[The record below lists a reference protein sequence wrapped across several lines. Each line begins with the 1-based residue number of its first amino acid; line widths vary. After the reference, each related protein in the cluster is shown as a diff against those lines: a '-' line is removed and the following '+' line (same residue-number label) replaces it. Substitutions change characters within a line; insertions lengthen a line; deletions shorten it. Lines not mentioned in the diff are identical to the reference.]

1 MRSMYIE
8 PIKANCRRYSGL
20 QSVLAPMSITKHT
33 PSLVGKMPPSAGRS
47 TPGTRFSV
55 KSEAAII
62 APLLPAET
70 APNAAPSRTCWSA
83 SVIEAFFLRL
93 TAIAGCSSISIASSV
108 WMMGRSRPCVSCLAS
123 SARITFSFPTRK
135 TPIPYSRAACTAP
148 SIISPGALSPPIA
161 SSATRPDVGATLAEP
176 CPGDRY
182 GLFNS
187 VPLSG
192 IGNIPSAVGALSS
205 SVPSGVGWLISYSP
219 PVHQSS
225 SSLAPPAYQDRRVCR
240 RNGLHRPDE
249 IPAPHLPHPVM
260 RSRQLLES
268 GDQRP
273 LPSTSIHLV
282 HSGKASSDQAKRDQ
296 VDVRVQRH
304 RNASSVSSCTF
315 RSLHL
320 PMPLSAARQWLDHHP

>member
-1 MRSMYIE
+1 MI
-8 PIKANCRRYSGL
+8 
-20 QSVLAPMSITKHT
+20 
-33 PSLVGKMPPSAGRS
+33 GK
-47 TPGTRFSV
+47 
-55 KSEAAII
+55 
-62 APLLPAET
+62 
-70 APNAAPSRTCWSA
+70 
-83 SVIEAFFLRL
+83 
-93 TAIAGCSSISIASSV
+93 
-108 WMMGRSRPCVSCLAS
+108 SRPRVSCLAS
-123 SARITFSFPTRK
+123 SARITLSFPTRK

-161 SSATRPDVGATLAEP
+161 SSTTRPDVGAPLAES

-187 VPLSG
+187 V
-192 IGNIPSAVGALSS
+192 A
-205 SVPSGVGWLISYSP
+205 PSGVGSIPSDAGTSSASIPSGGGWLISYSP
-219 PVHQSS
+219 LVHQSS
-225 SSLAPPAYQDRRVCR
+225 SSPVPPAYQDRRVCR
-240 RNGLHRPDE
+240 RNGLHQPDE
-249 IPAPHLPHPVM
+249 IPAPHLQHPVM
-260 RSRQLLES
+260 RSRRLQES

-273 LPSTSIHLV
+273 TPSTSIHLV